1 MIRDDLINTLFY
13 VFAYITGQ
21 NLELF
26 DTNKDFDILYI
37 TFEIFFVFLLFDTE
51 QQILKISKVVF
62 YLHGTL

>member
-37 TFEIFFVFLLFDTE
+37 SFEIFFVFLLI
-51 QQILKISKVVF
+51 QSNR
-62 YLHGTL
+62 Y

>member
-26 DTNKDFDILYI
+26 CTNKDFDIIYI
-37 TFEIFFVFLLFDTE
+37 TFEIFFVFPLLYRATD
-51 QQILKISKVVF
+51 IKDI
-62 YLHGTL
+62 

>member
-1 MIRDDLINTLFY
+1 MIRDDLIYILFY

-37 TFEIFFVFLLFDTE
+37 TFEIFVFLLI
-51 QQILKISKVVF
+51 QSNRYYR
-62 YLHGTL
+62 YLELCFTCMVHFR